1 MAESIV
7 TVLIAAVPPRLVDLV
22 ALVKLPAEPDE
33 AGGPPLS
40 SSTDYGTCSIDAQMF
55 ARAA

>member
-7 TVLIAAVPPRLVDLV
+7 TVLIAVPPRLVDLV
-22 ALVKLPAEPDE
+22 ALVKLPPEPDE
-33 AGGPPLS
+33 AGGPTLS

>member
-7 TVLIAAVPPRLVDLV
+7 TVLIAVPPRLVDLV